1 MPVQTL
7 SLSVFYLLHT
17 THIYIMTTVIM
28 KDKDWLKEQ
37 IESGIQGFLENESE
51 YLISLIKKY
60 VYEQIYLAAIIP
72 HSESDQEGCAS
83 ISINI
88 NIVAPESA
96 TRFQLT

>member
-1 MPVQTL
+1 
-7 SLSVFYLLHT
+7 
-17 THIYIMTTVIM
+17 MTTVIM

-60 VYEQIYLAAIIP
+60 VYEQIYLAAIVP
-72 HSESDQEGCAS
+72 HSESDLDGPAT

-88 NIVAPESA
+88 SIPSPQRCDVIISEL
-96 TRFQLT
+96 TRKRLLEEDWPDN

>member
-1 MPVQTL
+1 
-7 SLSVFYLLHT
+7 
-17 THIYIMTTVIM
+17 MTTVIM

-37 IESGIQGFLENESE
+37 IESGIQGFLENESD
-51 YLISLIKKY
+51 YLVSFIKKY

-88 NIVAPESA
+88 NIVAPDKCYEISTDL
-96 TRFQLT
+96 TRKRLLEEDWPEN